1 MNKIG
6 SFLRGYFLSFCVSSN
21 GSVVAL
27 KLPLACSLLLAV
39 PQPMVPSWMAL
50 SMALLDQMVA
60 ASASSARRCVCL
72 HVRLPACLPAF
83 FRPGTCC
90 SRPSCAY
97 ENNQL
102 LDDSTFLLF
111 LSSSLQDCTES
122 DPYAGYEGALL
133 CMDEVD
139 SGGDIAFVKQSTVQT
154 YSGDTAL
161 TSASDKVSGDCW
173 FSDLPFLLCSP
184 CSRH

>member
-1 MNKIG
+1 MCACLLACLLSFAQEHAVLDHCVLMKIT
-6 SFLRGYFLSFCVSSN
+6 SFLMI
-21 GSVVAL
+21 
-27 KLPLACSLLLAV
+27 LPSY
-39 PQPMVPSWMAL
+39 
-50 SMALLDQMVA
+50 
-60 ASASSARRCVCL
+60 ASS
-72 HVRLPACLPAF
+72 LP
-83 FRPGTCC
+83 
-90 SRPSCAY
+90 
-97 ENNQL
+97 
-102 LDDSTFLLF
+102 
-111 LSSSLQDCTES
+111 LQDCTES